1 MNYLSLIMV
10 RIFLV
15 GLVALIGGTAWAQNF
30 PTKPVRFLVP
40 YAPGG
45 VGDLTA
51 RLVAQKMS
59 ENLGQPVVIENRPG
73 AGMVTGTDLVA
84 KAEPDGYTIGLTG
97 NGHTLAQTLFK
108 SLPYDIS
115 KDFTHVSTIG
125 FFDLAFFVHPSSDI
139 NNVQA
144 LIRYAKA
151 NPGKVNIASISL
163 GSTQH
168 LAAEL
173 FKSMAG
179 IEATVIPYRSSADV
193 LTAVYSQTVTV
204 AVEIIA
210 PVLGQIRSNSVK
222 PLAVTSSAR
231 FVGLPNV
238 PTVIESGLPGYEA
251 ASWNGVSVPARTPT
265 AVVNRLNAAVVF
277 AVNTPAVKAK
287 MLEMGVSSKSSSPQE
302 MRDLITSDVG
312 KWKAVIESAKIE
324 RQ

>member
-1 MNYLSLIMV
+1 MRHLSPIMI
-10 RIFLV
+10 RIFWGV
-15 GLVALIGGTAWAQNF
+15 FAALIGSAAWAQNF
-30 PTKPVRFLVP
+30 PTKPLRFLVP

-51 RLVAQKMS
+51 RLVAQKMA

-84 KAEPDGYTIGLTG
+84 KGEPDGYTMGLTG
-97 NGHTLAQTLFK
+97 NGHTLAHSMFK
-108 SLPYDIS
+108 SLPYDIG
-115 KDFTHVSTIG
+115 KDFAHVSTIG
-125 FFDLAFFVHPSSDI
+125 FFDLALFVHPSSDI
-139 NNVQA
+139 SNIQE

-193 LTAVYSQTVTV
+193 LAAIYSQTVNV
-204 AVEIIA
+204 AVEILA
-210 PVLGQIRSNSVK
+210 PMLGQIKSNSVR
-222 PLAVTSSAR
+222 PLAVTSNSR

-251 ASWNGVSVPARTPT
+251 ASWNGVSVPARTPP
-265 AVVNRLNAAVVF
+265 AIVNRLNAAIVF
-277 AVNTPAVKAK
+277 ALNTPAVKAR
-287 MLEMGVSSKSSSPQE
+287 MLELGVSSRSSTPQE
-302 MRDLITSDVG
+302 MRDLIASDIL
-312 KWKAVIESAKIE
+312 KWKTVIENAKIE

>member
-1 MNYLSLIMV
+1 MKYLSPIMI
-10 RIFLV
+10 RIFL
-15 GLVALIGGTAWAQNF
+15 GCVATLIGTATWAQNF
-30 PTKPVRFLVP
+30 PSKPLRFLVP

-51 RLVAQKMS
+51 RLVAQKMA

-84 KAEPDGYTIGLTG
+84 KAEPDGYTMGLTG
-97 NGHTLAQTLFK
+97 NGHTLAHSLFK

-125 FFDLAFFVHPSSDI
+125 FFDLALFVHPSSEI
-139 NNVQA
+139 NNVQE

-193 LTAVYSQTVTV
+193 MAAVYSQSVNV
-204 AVEIIA
+204 AVEILA

-251 ASWNGVSVPARTPT
+251 ASWNGVSVPSRTPP
-265 AVVNRLNAAVVF
+265 AIVNRLNAAMVY
-277 AVNTPAVKAK
+277 ALSTPAVKAK
-287 MLEMGVSSKSSSPQE
+287 MLEMGVSSRSSTPQE
-302 MRDLITSDVG
+302 MRDLIDSDIV

>member
-1 MNYLSLIMV
+1 MKYLSPIMI
-10 RIFLV
+10 RIFL
-15 GLVALIGGTAWAQNF
+15 GCVATLIGTATWAQNF
-30 PTKPVRFLVP
+30 PSKPLRFLVP

-51 RLVAQKMS
+51 RLVAQKMA

-84 KAEPDGYTIGLTG
+84 KAEPDGYTMGLTG
-97 NGHTLAQTLFK
+97 NGHTLAHSLFK

-125 FFDLAFFVHPSSDI
+125 FFDLALFVHPSSEI
-139 NNVQA
+139 NNVQG

-193 LTAVYSQTVTV
+193 MAAVYSQSVNV
-204 AVEIIA
+204 AVEILA

-251 ASWNGVSVPARTPT
+251 ASWNGVSVPSRTPP
-265 AVVNRLNAAVVF
+265 AIVNRLNAAMVY
-277 AVNTPAVKAK
+277 ALSTPAVKAK
-287 MLEMGVSSKSSSPQE
+287 MLEMGVSSRSSTPQE
-302 MRDLITSDVG
+302 MRDLIDSDIV